1 MRTRPRSSA
10 RIAVCGLI
18 VGLGGA
24 FVGCLTG
31 QDVDLGT
38 DVEPHGPDATDE
50 PEAST
55 TPGAEAST
63 ADDASDRPDA
73 TDEPL
78 PTGAALC
85 IPNPSFESTPEDD
98 AGPGPM
104 LADPPG
110 WLACSTPSSGSSACS
125 LAATNGKS
133 YLGLSVGLAPLLDN
147 AASVDATL
155 CATLVPGVDYSLA
168 LDLGLDAPV
177 GDGGPTSGEPPALQ
191 LRGSTTACDPNGETL
206 LTFSG
211 VLDACVWKRIC
222 GVFKADQPYSHL
234 VLVPETSRSTAFVF
248 SQTNVL
254 VDNLTSGGVC
264 VPP

>member
-1 MRTRPRSSA
+1 MRTRREPPV
-10 RIAVCGLI
+10 RIA
-18 VGLGGA
+18 LGGLLVWFA
-24 FVGCLTG
+24 GSLASCLTG
-31 QDVDLGT
+31 QIVDLGT
-38 DVEPHGPDATDE
+38 DVEPRGPDATAVPDASSPPD
-50 PEAST
+50 PEASAT
-55 TPGAEAST
+55 
-63 ADDASDRPDA
+63 DDASSRPDA

-85 IPNPSFESTPEDD
+85 IPNPSFESSPEDD

-104 LADPPG
+104 LADPPQ
-110 WLACSTPSSGSSACS
+110 WLACSAPSSSSSACS
-125 LAATNGKS
+125 LAATDGRS

-155 CATLVPGVDYSLA
+155 CATLVPGVNYSLA

-191 LRGSTTACDPNGETL
+191 LRGSTTACDPNGEPL
-206 LTFSG
+206 LTFAG

-222 GVFKADQPYSHL
+222 GVFMADQPFTHL
-234 VLVPETSRSTAFVF
+234 VLVPETSRSTGFVF

-264 VPP
+264 APP